1 MFGAHQ
7 PRYLVAKDHNHCQD
21 GSINIVNAVGV
32 GFKRTKVIDCI
43 ALALLALMVQ
53 AEAGSE
59 PFEGKLAVAYVAVN
73 RAEASSGLSHPLQMV
88 LTQPKQFKINPR
100 LPVSEASMLAAR
112 MALFHQQP
120 DPTHGADHF
129 YAHGVKPYPPWY
141 DEKYMT
147 VRIGNHT
154 FLKLGGF

>member
-1 MFGAHQ
+1 M
-7 PRYLVAKDHNHCQD
+7 
-21 GSINIVNAVGV
+21 
-32 GFKRTKVIDCI
+32 DCI

-53 AEAGSE
+53 TEAGGE
-59 PFEGKLAVAYVAVN
+59 PFEGKLAVAYVAMN
-73 RAEASSGLSHPLQMV
+73 RAETLSGSHPLQTV
-88 LTQPKQFKINPR
+88 LTRPKQFKINLR

-129 YAHGVKPYPPWY
+129 YAHAVKPYPPWY

-147 VRIGNHT
+147 ARIGHHT